1 MNKPVQ
7 TLQAT
12 LEHLDDLVP
21 LFDAYRVFYKQ
32 PSDLT
37 AAREYLQARLEREEC
52 TVFLAYDE
60 ARAVGFTLL
69 YTTFSSATLKPLVI
83 LNDLYVIP
91 QARGSRIG
99 ERLIERGKAFAKLQG
114 SPILRLRTAKDNFS
128 GQKLYE
134 RSGFVQDEVFLT
146 YNLKLEDQT

>member
-32 PSDLT
+32 SSDT
-37 AAREYLQARLEREEC
+37 QAARDYLQARLERDEC

-69 YTTFSSATLKPLVI
+69 YNTFTSVILKPLVI

-91 QARGSRIG
+91 EARGSRIG
-99 ERLIERGKAFAKLQG
+99 ERLIERGAAHAKLVG
-114 SPILRLRTAKDNFS
+114 AAFLRLRTAHNNAS

-134 RSGFVQDEVFLT
+134 RVGFVRDEVYLT
-146 YNLKLEDQT
+146 YNLKLEETP

>member
-12 LEHLDDLVP
+12 LEHLDDIVP

-32 PSDLT
+32 PSDLE
-37 AAREYLQARLEREEC
+37 AAREYLQTRLERDEC
-52 TVFLAYDE
+52 TIFLAYDD

-69 YTTFSSATLKPLVI
+69 YATFTSVALKPLVI

-91 QARGSRIG
+91 EARGSRIG
-99 ERLIERGKAFAKLQG
+99 ERLIERGAAYARLVGAAF
-114 SPILRLRTAKDNFS
+114 LRLRTANDNFA

-134 RSGFVQDEVFLT
+134 RAGFVRDEVFLT
-146 YNLKLEDQT
+146 YNLKLEEPQ

>member
-21 LFDAYRVFYKQ
+21 LFDAYCIFYKR
-32 PSDLT
+32 PSNLEGVR
-37 AAREYLQARLEREEC
+37 AYLQTRIERDEC
-52 TVFLAYDE
+52 AAFLAFDQT
-60 ARAVGFTLL
+60 RAVGFTLL

-91 QARGSRIG
+91 EARGLRIG
-99 ERLIERGKAFAKLQG
+99 ERLIERGKAFAALQG

-134 RSGFVQDEVFLT
+134 RSGFVRDEVFLT
-146 YNLKLEDQT
+146 YNLNLEEQK

>member
-12 LEHLDDLVP
+12 VEHLDDLVP

-32 PSDLT
+32 ASDLE
-37 AAREYLQARLEREEC
+37 AAREYLQARLERDEC
-52 TVFLAYDE
+52 SVFLAYDQT
-60 ARAVGFTLL
+60 RAVGFTLL
-69 YTTFSSATLKPLVI
+69 YNTFSSVILKPLVI

-91 QARGSRIG
+91 EARGLRIG
-99 ERLIERGKAFAKLQG
+99 ERLIERGAAHAKLVG
-114 SPILRLRTAKDNFS
+114 AAFLRLRTANDNVS

-134 RSGFVQDEVFLT
+134 RVGFVRDEVFLT
-146 YNLKLEDQT
+146 YNLKLEEQS

>member
-7 TLQAT
+7 TLQVT

-21 LFDAYRVFYKQ
+21 LFDAYRVFYQQ

-37 AAREYLQARLEREEC
+37 AAREYLQARLEQNEC
-52 TVFLAYDE
+52 TVFLAYDQT
-60 ARAVGFTLL
+60 RAVGFTLL
-69 YTTFSSATLKPLVI
+69 YNTFTSVVLKPLVI

-91 QARGSRIG
+91 EARGSRIG
-99 ERLIERGKAFAKLQG
+99 ERLIERGAAHAKLVG
-114 SPILRLRTAKDNFS
+114 AVFLRLRTAQDNLS

-134 RSGFVQDEVFLT
+134 RVGFVKDEVFLT
-146 YNLKLEDQT
+146 YNLKLEEQS

>member
-7 TLQAT
+7 TLQAN

-32 PSDLT
+32 PSDLE
-37 AAREYLQARLEREEC
+37 AAREYLQARLERNEC
-52 TVFLAYDE
+52 ALFLAYDQTT
-60 ARAVGFTLL
+60 AVGFTLL
-69 YTTFSSATLKPLVI
+69 YNTFTSVILKPLVI

-91 QARGSRIG
+91 EARGLRIG
-99 ERLIERGKAFAKLQG
+99 ERLIERGVAHAKLVG
-114 SPILRLRTAKDNFS
+114 AAFLRLRTAHDNAS

-134 RSGFVQDEVFLT
+134 RVGFVRDEVYLT
-146 YNLKLEDQT
+146 YNLKLEQQS

>member
-32 PSDLT
+32 PSDFE

-60 ARAVGFTLL
+60 AQAVGFTLL
-69 YTTFSSATLKPLVI
+69 YSTFSSVILKPLMI

-91 QARGSRIG
+91 EARGSRIG
-99 ERLIERGKAFAKLQG
+99 ERLIERAAAHAKLVG
-114 SPILRLRTAKDNFS
+114 ATFLRLRTANDNVS

-134 RSGFVQDEVFLT
+134 RSGFVLDEVFLT
-146 YNLKLEDQT
+146 YNLKLEDQP